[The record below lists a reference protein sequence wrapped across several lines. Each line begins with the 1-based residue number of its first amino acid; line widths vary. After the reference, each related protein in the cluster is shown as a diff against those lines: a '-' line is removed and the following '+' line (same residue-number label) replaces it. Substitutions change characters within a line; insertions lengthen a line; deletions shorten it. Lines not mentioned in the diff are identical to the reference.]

1 MPVHER
7 DVADAAV
14 AALLQTGQQG
24 QGYDLSDPELI
35 TRRDQVGAIA
45 TAIGAKCGSRWSRPS
60 KRGNTTAG
68 GHYHRPDPTGPGLE
82 RTGGA
87 EEGRHSADFGG
98 VHPELIRAR
107 DSPDRQTPHRAG
119 SSVEI

>member
-45 TAIGAKCGSRWSRPS
+45 TAIGREMRLEVVTPEQAREHYRRRALPPTRPNRSGSRTYRPR
-60 KRGNTTAG
+60 RG
-68 GHYHRPDPTGPGLE
+68 RPAQRGLRRCSSGADPC
-82 RTGGA
+82 
-87 EEGRHSADFGG
+87 
-98 VHPELIRAR
+98 AR
-107 DSPDRQTPHRAG
+107 LAG
-119 SSVEI
+119 SSDTAPGRQ